1 MTTTINANVTANVAP
16 VNATVSVE
24 KKEEIKMTRE
34 MIREALRKNGIE
46 MSNKEFK
53 ATKKDQLMDMLL
65 DVEQSNHVSEE
76 KEEQTM
82 VTDEKVVVT
91 VEAKTQEKKSYK
103 DMTVEEKKADAL
115 LGKWDKLV
123 KAVAKE
129 YVDQSIGK
137 SWALFYKN
145 TKSTTIKADYLVKTK
160 KIWGATSKVI
170 KNLYGEDKCDANSI
184 QQTLNVMVIRGHIN
198 YSVVPGKDG
207 AKNIVFSA
215 SKDQM
220 NAMYKLS
227 K

>member
-1 MTTTINANVTANVAP
+1 MTTTINANVAP

-53 ATKKDQLMDMLL
+53 ATKKDQLMEMLL
-65 DVEQSNHVSEE
+65 DVEQSNGLEE

-82 VTDEKVVVT
+82 ATEEKVVVT
-91 VEAKTQEKKSYK
+91 VEAKTQEKRSYK

-129 YVDQSIGK
+129 YVNQSICK

-170 KNLYGEDKCDANSI
+170 KNLYGEDKCNADSI

-198 YSVVPGKDG
+198 YNVVPGKDG

>member
-1 MTTTINANVTANVAP
+1 MTTTINANVAP

-53 ATKKDQLMDMLL
+53 ATKKDQLMEMLL
-65 DVEQSNHVSEE
+65 DVEQSNGLEE

-82 VTDEKVVVT
+82 ATEEKVVVT
-91 VEAKTQEKKSYK
+91 VEAKTQEKRSYK

-129 YVDQSIGK
+129 YVNQSIGK

-170 KNLYGEDKCDANSI
+170 KNLYGEDKCNADSI

-198 YSVVPGKDG
+198 YNVVPGKDG